1 MPWMMSYIN
10 RNNRCEDRMG
20 ISVNN
25 RCEDGMEDEKM
36 FEIKNI
42 TMIYDMEKT
51 EKIYAL
57 GGFDLKLPDKGLIG
71 IIGPSGSGKS
81 TLMYCLS
88 TLKKPTDGQIV
99 YNEKQIT
106 NLKDDERENLRRNE
120 FGFVFQRHFLVPY
133 MSALDNVMV
142 AAVDSDKQTE
152 QYARRLLN
160 GFGLGETEM
169 KKRPAKLSGGQ
180 RQRTAMARAMI
191 NNPKVLFADEPTAA
205 LDHENAFAV
214 MEILKEYAKEN
225 LVLVITHD
233 RSILK
238 DADSVIEMWDGKISA
253 IKDGD
258 AL

>member
-1 MPWMMSYIN
+1 
-10 RNNRCEDRMG
+10 
-20 ISVNN
+20 
-25 RCEDGMEDEKM
+25 M

-57 GGFDLKLPDKGLIG
+57 GGFDLTLPDKGFVG

-88 TLKKPTDGQIV
+88 TLKKPTDGQIL
-99 YNEKQIT
+99 YNGSELT
-106 NLKDDERENLRRNE
+106 NLTDSEREKLRRNE

-133 MSALDNVMV
+133 MSAIDNVTV
-142 AAVDSDKQTE
+142 AATEDSKNADEHAKK
-152 QYARRLLN
+152 LLS
-160 GFGLGETEM
+160 GFGLGEKEFG
-169 KKRPAKLSGGQ
+169 KRPSKLSGGQ
-180 RQRTAMARAMI
+180 RQRTAIARAMI
-191 NNPKVLFADEPTAA
+191 NNPRVLFADEPTAA

-233 RSILK
+233 HSILK
-238 DADSVIEMWDGKISA
+238 GADRIIEMWDGNISA
-253 IKDGD
+253 VKDGD
-258 AL
+258 VL

>member
-1 MPWMMSYIN
+1 
-10 RNNRCEDRMG
+10 
-20 ISVNN
+20 
-25 RCEDGMEDEKM
+25 M

-51 EKIYAL
+51 EKVYAL
-57 GGFDLKLPDKGLIG
+57 GGFDLSLPDKGLIG

-88 TLKKPTDGQIV
+88 TLKKPTDGKIL
-99 YNEKQIT
+99 YNGKEIT
-106 NLKDDERENLRRNE
+106 RLKDSEREILRRNE

-133 MSALDNVMV
+133 MSALDNVTV
-142 AAVDSDKQTE
+142 AATIHEKETIDKAKE
-152 QYARRLLN
+152 LLK
-160 GFGLGETEM
+160 GFGLGEREIS
-169 KKRPAKLSGGQ
+169 KRPSKLSGGQ
-180 RQRTAMARAMI
+180 RQRTAIARAMI
-191 NNPKVLFADEPTAA
+191 NEPKVLFADEPTAA

-238 DADSVIEMWDGKISA
+238 DADSVIEMWDGDIST
-253 IKDGD
+253 IKGGG
-258 AL
+258 AV

>member
-1 MPWMMSYIN
+1 
-10 RNNRCEDRMG
+10 
-20 ISVNN
+20 
-25 RCEDGMEDEKM
+25 M

-42 TMIYDMEKT
+42 TMIYDMEKI

-57 GGFDLKLPDKGLIG
+57 GGFDLTLPDTGLIG

-88 TLKKPTDGQIV
+88 TLKKPTDGQIF
-99 YNEKQIT
+99 YNGKELAGMKES
-106 NLKDDERENLRRNE
+106 EREHLRRNE

-133 MSALDNVMV
+133 MSAVDNVIV
-142 AAVDSDKQTE
+142 AAANPDKETKE
-152 QYARRLLN
+152 KAKKLLA
-160 GFGLGETEM
+160 GFGLGEKEYGR
-169 KKRPAKLSGGQ
+169 RPSKLSGGQ
-180 RQRTAMARAMI
+180 RQRTAIARAMI

-214 MEILKEYAKEN
+214 MEILKEYARKN

-238 DADSVIEMWDGKISA
+238 NADHIIEMWDGTISA
-253 IKDGD
+253 VKGGEN
-258 AL
+258 L

>member
-1 MPWMMSYIN
+1 
-10 RNNRCEDRMG
+10 
-20 ISVNN
+20 
-25 RCEDGMEDEKM
+25 M

-51 EKIYAL
+51 EKVYAL
-57 GGFDLKLPDKGLIG
+57 GGFDLSLPDKGLIG

-88 TLKKPTDGQIV
+88 TLKKPTDGKIL
-99 YNEKQIT
+99 YNGKEIT
-106 NLKDDERENLRRNE
+106 RLKDNEREILRRNE

-133 MSALDNVMV
+133 MTALDNVTV
-142 AAVDSDKQTE
+142 AATKHEKETIDK
-152 QYARRLLN
+152 ARELLK
-160 GFGLGETEM
+160 GFGLGEREIS
-169 KKRPAKLSGGQ
+169 KRPSKLSGGQ
-180 RQRTAMARAMI
+180 RQRTAIARAMI
-191 NNPKVLFADEPTAA
+191 NEPKVLFADEPTAA

-238 DADSVIEMWDGKISA
+238 DADSVIEMWDGDIST
-253 IKDGD
+253 IKGGGSV
-258 AL
+258 